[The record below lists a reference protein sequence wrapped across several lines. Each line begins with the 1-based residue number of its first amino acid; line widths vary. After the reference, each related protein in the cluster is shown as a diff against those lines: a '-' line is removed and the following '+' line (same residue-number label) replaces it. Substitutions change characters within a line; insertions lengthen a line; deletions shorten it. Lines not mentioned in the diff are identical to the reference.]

1 MHYIFSLSWPC
12 CKRSLFPHC
21 QRKYACSVVK
31 ERKRERDSNMLL
43 VYLDLCDSVLYS
55 GEVWKTN
62 WENGKNNLQSYTCLC
77 PGDEAVPENIFIF
90 ICMHLSRDAGG
101 LMNLWWVIWA
111 TGYIGSLK
119 KPNVTSFKV
128 FHLQLSN
135 WGARKALLCLK
146 WCTRHWDAIKT
157 SEIKKAINI
166 NYGMF
171 LPQVMY
177 TFYQVIFDHR
187 RVFLQTFAL
196 WSIYAL

>member
-1 MHYIFSLSWPC
+1 MLAVLLSCVW
-12 CKRSLFPHC
+12 
-21 QRKYACSVVK
+21 
-31 ERKRERDSNMLL
+31 KRERERETAICFL
-43 VYLDLCDSVLYS
+43 YIWISVTQFCIL
-55 GEVWKTN
+55 ERCEKLT
-62 WENGKNNLQSYTCLC
+62 GKKARIIFSHTPACA
-77 PGDEAVPENIFIF
+77 PGAEAVPENIFIF

-135 WGARKALLCLK
+135 RGARKALLCLK
-146 WCTRHWDAIKT
+146 WCTRQWDAIKT
-157 SEIKKAINI
+157 SEIKKKAINI

-177 TFYQVIFDHR
+177 TFYF
-187 RVFLQTFAL
+187 
-196 WSIYAL
+196 